1 MHTWL
6 VREAC
11 DGFGGPLQELCLAP
25 LGEVKLMG
33 PRLRLGGA
41 VDAAACSTGAERRLL
56 RAGRCILRARRLD
69 VPAQQDC
76 VVFL

>member
-1 MHTWL
+1 
-6 VREAC
+6 
-11 DGFGGPLQELCLAP
+11 
-25 LGEVKLMG
+25 MG